1 MITCD
6 W

>member
-6 W
+6 